1 MKKASIRDVAREAG
15 VSITTVSRALNGYN
29 DVNSATKEKIKSVV
43 EKLNYAPNANAR
55 SLGGKATKV
64 LALLV
69 SDLQQKDDSGFVYGM
84 ISGLYDVSL
93 KNDYDFILL
102 TTNSAKQSSMNYL
115 QLCRLKS
122 IEGVMISGIKT
133 NDPYYTELAKSE
145 IPCVVVDVD
154 VEGDNVASLSIN
166 NKEAAYKAVKHLTQN
181 GHKAIAMINGRF
193 SAAVSAERLKG
204 YTKAL
209 QESGQEIKEEY
220 IKYCDFNQETAF
232 RQTLELIEK
241 NPEITAFFCASDVM
255 AIGVIDAIKSL
266 EKNVPE
272 DFSVVGFDDIPIAK
286 YINEGLTTIRQEA
299 FLKGKRG
306 GETLIAMIEGN
317 STANHVDIP
326 YVLVERKTVR
336 SIL

>member
-29 DVNSATKEKIKSVV
+29 DVNAATKEKIKSVV
-43 EKLNYAPNANAR
+43 KKLNYAPNSNAR

-69 SDLQQKDDSGFVYGM
+69 SDLQEKDDSGFVYGM

-93 KNDYDFILL
+93 RNDYEFILL
-102 TTNSAKQSSMNYL
+102 TTNSAKQSKMNYL
-115 QLCRLKS
+115 QLCRLKN

-133 NDPYYTELAKSE
+133 KDPYYSELAKSE

-154 VEGDNVASLSIN
+154 VEGDNVASLSVDNI
-166 NKEAAYKAVKHLTQN
+166 EASYEAVKYLIEK
-181 GHKAIAMINGRF
+181 GHKNIAMINGRF

-209 QESGQEIKEEY
+209 QEIGQNINLDY
-220 IKYCDFNQETAF
+220 IKYCDFMEEMAYN
-232 RQTLELIEK
+232 QTLELIKK

-255 AIGVIDAIKSL
+255 AIGVINAIKSL
-266 EKNVPE
+266 NKSVPE
-272 DFSVVGFDDIPIAK
+272 DFSVVGFDDIPIAN
-286 YINEGLTTIRQEA
+286 YINGGLTTIRQEA
-299 FLKGKRG
+299 FIKGKKG
-306 GETLIAMIEGN
+306 GESLIAMIKGE
-317 STANHVDIP
+317 SKVNHIDIP
-326 YVLVERKTVR
+326 YILVERNTVKA
-336 SIL
+336 I